1 MYFDLFRSDHR
12 LRRIFHACFFQLRKT
27 LFRAPR
33 NAYFGVD
40 GGVFLFA
47 LRVLRLAYVKGERS
61 LIQNVVERIYLRGIL
76 FDTLLYLAKN
86 GIFRRD
92 PRCGKLAKIFGKR
105 RRVDAAFV
113 YFIAISASGRTADPR
128 HCQHGGGRGVV
139 RLVLGDDIQ
148 PYRDRARFAYGVFDR
163 QKARQ

>member
-1 MYFDLFRSDHR
+1 MYFDLFRFDHR
-12 LRRIFHACFFQLRKT
+12 LRRIFRACFFQLYKT

-47 LRVLRLAYVKGERS
+47 LRVVRVAYVKGQRG
-61 LIQNVVERIYLRGIL
+61 LIQNVVERIYLRGVL

-92 PRCGKLAKIFGKR
+92 PRRGKLTKILGKR

-113 YFIAISASGRTADPR
+113 YFIAISASGRIADPR
-128 HCQHGGGRGVV
+128 HCQYGGGRGVV

-148 PYRDRARFAYGVFDR
+148 SYRDRARFAYGVFNR